1 MPRRAILNTPSC
13 RAGIAVITSAVAVRR
28 ETSVAAP
35 RIAVVVHSV
44 AVAHRVA
51 ATASIMQRGRPV
63 PRGELHAYLQGRS
76 TSLCGRSIGDDL
88 ISFDSLRW
96 SARPLGLVTCKICF
110 SRAR

>member
-1 MPRRAILNTPSC
+1 MPFIKKSPNRHHEPSSLSGGLHMTC
-13 RAGIAVITSAVAVRR
+13 
-28 ETSVAAP
+28 SVVDW
-35 RIAVVVHSV
+35 I

-51 ATASIMQRGRPV
+51 ATESIVQRGRPV

-88 ISFDSLRW
+88 ISFDVLRW
-96 SARPLGLVTCKICF
+96 SARPLGLATCKICF